1 MMNKEM
7 QVTEDS
13 MGVILLIRSAQTGNK
28 QYAD

>member
-13 MGVILLIRSAQTGNK
+13 MGVILLIRSAKAGNK